1 MTREEQRAANR
12 ARFPE
17 LAAITDK
24 YPHMKLVWAKD
35 ANGEIGK
42 EPPPFEGVEIDFLLL
57 ADYRRDFGHKTV
69 KVTR

>member
-1 MTREEQRAANR
+1 MTSQEYARLTREEKRAANR

-35 ANGEIGK
+35 ADGEIGRDPGD
-42 EPPPFEGVEIDFLLL
+42 EFPPIGSDR
-57 ADYRRDFGHKTV
+57 A
-69 KVTR
+69 